1 MDEKN
6 IQIQINELNTKVDL
20 ILDYVN
26 QQRLKSGA
34 VDDLIS
40 DVSIIGKDVYDSVV
54 YELDNQAVEIDP
66 DELRI
71 LGIKLIKNIKNFN
84 TLLELLESITDLA
97 KDAAPIANE
106 VIIDFTKK
114 VNELDQKGYIAFFK
128 ELTNVF
134 DNIVTQFTIEDV
146 RDLADKIVPIL
157 EMVKEITQPD
167 MLDAVNNAIMV
178 FKHLETTDIPEYS
191 VWKMIREMNSP
202 EMKKGIG
209 FIMSFLKNLTTQQ
222 LKTRQENK

>member
-97 KDAAPIANE
+97 KDVAPIANE

-128 ELTNVF
+128 ELANVF

-157 EMVKEITQPD
+157 EIVKEMTQPD
-167 MLDAVNNAIMV
+167 MLDAVNNAVMV

-191 VWKMIREMNSP
+191 IWRMIKEMNSP

>member
-97 KDAAPIANE
+97 KDVAPIANE

-128 ELTNVF
+128 ELANVF

-157 EMVKEITQPD
+157 EIVKEMTQPD